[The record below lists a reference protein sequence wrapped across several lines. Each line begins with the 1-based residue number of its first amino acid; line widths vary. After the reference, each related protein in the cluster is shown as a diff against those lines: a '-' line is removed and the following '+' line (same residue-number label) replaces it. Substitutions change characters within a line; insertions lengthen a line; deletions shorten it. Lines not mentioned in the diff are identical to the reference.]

1 MVEPRES
8 DFITVQ
14 MPSLEH
20 QAQGQHGE
28 VKDPALLASRGT
40 LRWAE
45 LRFKTLEQARRRA
58 AILFLCSWSAL
69 HREAIPFVPKSMIQ
83 NVEVGAAVL
92 RFWKVYGLTWAVGE
106 KTSSHKLRNLAM
118 KQTGNIVSL
127 NGREPWSFVL
137 RQEWLGMDRTGP
149 SLSEKP
155 LTAFAG
161 NKWGVS
167 SSGLTGTGSP
177 VPLRGARGTY
187 RAGNTML
194 PPLPPTRPN
203 SASARSDYLRTPTSY
218 STASPGRE
226 GPLRFRFVGQLH
238 CTMETLDFWTLHRQL
253 GECYQLNV
261 EAMQDETNDCRQLS
275 PSTAVSTAVSLPP
288 ARVPLLKERPKSL
301 TQPLE
306 VPLPEDDIQV
316 LEMSPS
322 GGLWQSAAFK
332 QDLQACR
339 VQLAKKRSMES
350 MGTSMVDDEQRLDA
364 ADFEGSAVF
373 NPRCF
378 WTEQIESAEEDQ
390 IRNLNVSTR
399 RVSLVSRAPNTQH
412 IPKPRISCFRAGFQ
426 MIQHPG
432 SSLRAWWD
440 TLGMMM
446 LAYDLVVIPLRVF
459 DIGESMFLT
468 VMFWVAHLYWNLA
481 IPISFITGYDD
492 AGVLVLDLTKT
503 AKNYGTSWLL
513 RLGRAV
519 RIGTV
524 IQSIQEQ
531 LTSRMANIQY
541 SILKIIIQL
550 VLSNHIIACLWFGLG
565 AFHDSE
571 SSWVEEL
578 DLENQSTA
586 YQYATSLHWAFSQ
599 LGVGQTEIEA
609 VNLNERIF
617 SVVISFLGFINFS
630 TMVSSMTSL
639 LASLQRLKSEE
650 LEQFS
655 LLKHFLSQNN
665 IDPDLSHRVTR
676 FLKHTHAMKNMAL
689 SKDCQLP
696 ILAMLSRPL
705 QEELQLQ
712 RHYDILS
719 EGAFFEKLLHDDS
732 RYNFHR
738 VVCDLVTS
746 CMSHSLLALDD
757 IAFVEG
763 SIATACYYVAD
774 GACRYDTPSM
784 KPSRLRNLWV
794 AEMCL
799 WTPWLHMGDLVSK
812 DITRLITVEVTAFCE
827 CMARDQAARRMAA
840 TYARDFLHRLNKKK
854 HWSDLEPETRT
865 LQARTPQKQSSKGG
879 WCPRSVFSKVLPS

>member
-1 MVEPRES
+1 M
-8 DFITVQ
+8 
-14 MPSLEH
+14 
-20 QAQGQHGE
+20 
-28 VKDPALLASRGT
+28 
-40 LRWAE
+40 
-45 LRFKTLEQARRRA
+45 
-58 AILFLCSWSAL
+58 
-69 HREAIPFVPKSMIQ
+69 
-83 NVEVGAAVL
+83 
-92 RFWKVYGLTWAVGE
+92 
-106 KTSSHKLRNLAM
+106 
-118 KQTGNIVSL
+118 
-127 NGREPWSFVL
+127 
-137 RQEWLGMDRTGP
+137 
-149 SLSEKP
+149 
-155 LTAFAG
+155 
-161 NKWGVS
+161 
-167 SSGLTGTGSP
+167 
-177 VPLRGARGTY
+177 
-187 RAGNTML
+187 
-194 PPLPPTRPN
+194 
-203 SASARSDYLRTPTSY
+203 
-218 STASPGRE
+218 
-226 GPLRFRFVGQLH
+226 
-238 CTMETLDFWTLHRQL
+238 
-253 GECYQLNV
+253 
-261 EAMQDETNDCRQLS
+261 
-275 PSTAVSTAVSLPP
+275 SLPP

-412 IPKPRISCFRAGFQ
+412 IPKPRISCLRAGFQ

-503 AKNYGTSWLL
+503 AKNYGTSWFLFDLALVSLDWTILALDPSSAGVARLSRTARSLRFLRLL

-586 YQYATSLHWAFSQ
+586 YQYATS
-599 LGVGQTEIEA
+599 
-609 VNLNERIF
+609 
-617 SVVISFLGFINFS
+617 
-630 TMVSSMTSL
+630 
-639 LASLQRLKSEE
+639 
-650 LEQFS
+650 
-655 LLKHFLSQNN
+655 
-665 IDPDLSHRVTR
+665 P
-676 FLKHTHAMKNMAL
+676 
-689 SKDCQLP
+689 
-696 ILAMLSRPL
+696 
-705 QEELQLQ
+705 
-712 RHYDILS
+712 
-719 EGAFFEKLLHDDS
+719 
-732 RYNFHR
+732 
-738 VVCDLVTS
+738 
-746 CMSHSLLALDD
+746 
-757 IAFVEG
+757 
-763 SIATACYYVAD
+763 
-774 GACRYDTPSM
+774 
-784 KPSRLRNLWV
+784 WV
-794 AEMCL
+794 ALFDIFHFMVVRQIRSPFFFL
-799 WTPWLHMGDLVSK
+799 WHCSWDGNSASMRINP
-812 DITRLITVEVTAFCE
+812 
-827 CMARDQAARRMAA
+827 
-840 TYARDFLHRLNKKK
+840 
-854 HWSDLEPETRT
+854 
-865 LQARTPQKQSSKGG
+865 
-879 WCPRSVFSKVLPS
+879 